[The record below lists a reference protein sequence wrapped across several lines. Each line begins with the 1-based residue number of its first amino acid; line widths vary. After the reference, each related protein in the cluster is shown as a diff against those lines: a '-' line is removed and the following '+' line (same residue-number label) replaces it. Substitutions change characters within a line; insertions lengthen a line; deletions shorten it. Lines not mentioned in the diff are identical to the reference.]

1 MLTNIY
7 IYKGMKL
14 LNWEQ
19 KMGNEASKDCW
30 QILSGDLLLRLFVW
44 DQAGFWL
51 ADWLDTG

>member
-7 IYKGMKL
+7 INKGMKL

-30 QILSGDLLLRLFVW
+30 QILSVDLLLRLFVW

-51 ADWLDTG
+51 ADRLDTG